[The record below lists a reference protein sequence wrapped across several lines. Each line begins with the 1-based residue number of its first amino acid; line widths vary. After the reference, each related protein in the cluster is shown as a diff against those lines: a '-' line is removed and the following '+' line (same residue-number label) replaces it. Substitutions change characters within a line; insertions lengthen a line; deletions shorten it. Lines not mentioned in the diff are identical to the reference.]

1 MTETHS
7 LSSRFTASLARIRS
21 RLDTT
26 RLVARGVV
34 RQRGPLAVM
43 LAVTVA
49 YLGTFLWVLGDI
61 VVHSGAGVSVF
72 VADNPLSRAFRP
84 APGAFLFQPV
94 ALLELGV
101 LVWEFS
107 PINTLLGLAI
117 ASLVGLN
124 LAFSYLAVTQPR
136 SCGLS
141 TSAGV
146 FASVPGLLAG
156 STCCAPVILLVFGI
170 QASGILLTAFVWLL
184 PASIALL
191 LLTLVYVAGKVDP
204 TAL

>member
-1 MTETHS
+1 MTGTHS
-7 LSSRFTASLARIRS
+7 LSTRVTATLGRVRA

-26 RLVARGVV
+26 RLVAWGVV

-43 LAVTVA
+43 LVATGA

-72 VADNPLSRAFRP
+72 VAENPLSRAFRP

-101 LVWEFS
+101 LLWEFS
-107 PINTLLGLAI
+107 PLNTLLGLAI

-146 FASVPGLLAG
+146 FASIPGLLAG

-191 LLTLVYVAGKVDP
+191 LSTLVYVAGKVDP

>member
-7 LSSRFTASLARIRS
+7 LSTRFTASLARIRS

-34 RQRGPLAVM
+34 RQRGPRTVL

-49 YLGTFLWVLGDI
+49 YLGTFLLVLGDI

-72 VADNPLSRAFRP
+72 VAENPLSRAFRP

-146 FASVPGLLAG
+146 FASIPGLLAG
-156 STCCAPVILLVFGI
+156 STCCAPVILLIFGI

-184 PASIALL
+184 PASVVLL
-191 LLTLVYVAGKVDP
+191 LSTLVYVAGKIDP